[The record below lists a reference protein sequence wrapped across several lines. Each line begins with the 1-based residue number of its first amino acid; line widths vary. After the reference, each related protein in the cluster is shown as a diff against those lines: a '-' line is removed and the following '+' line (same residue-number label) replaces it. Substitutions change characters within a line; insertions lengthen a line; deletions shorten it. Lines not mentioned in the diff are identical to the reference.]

1 MAGTAVW
8 NNTSKMIWGSFFA
21 ALLSMSITGCGQ
33 TATASTTSIGKETAV
48 IAPSRVKM
56 TLTYQPSPPVA
67 LKPFYAKVNLV
78 TASGQPLSQAKV
90 VMHLTMTD
98 MDMPPQTMTLKND
111 GSGHYSGQSVFLMAG
126 PWKITT
132 DIMSQ
137 GKTMKESF
145 TVNVSN

>member
-1 MAGTAVW
+1 
-8 NNTSKMIWGSFFA
+8 
-21 ALLSMSITGCGQ
+21 
-33 TATASTTSIGKETAV
+33 
-48 IAPSRVKM
+48 M

-78 TASGQPLSQAKV
+78 AANGQPLSHAKV